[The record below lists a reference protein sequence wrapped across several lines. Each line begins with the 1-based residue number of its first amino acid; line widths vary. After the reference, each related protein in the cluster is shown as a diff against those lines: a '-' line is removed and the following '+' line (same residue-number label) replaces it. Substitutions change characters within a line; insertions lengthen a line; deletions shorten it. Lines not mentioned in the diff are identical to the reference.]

1 MIKNCISILNAFYN
15 YEKAIIFKNYIDVI
29 YSYWV
34 KSSIKKCGKGF
45 NVKSPVVF
53 KGGKY
58 MTIGLGFISGDRLR
72 IECWDKYAG
81 INYKPEL
88 IIGNRVYINN
98 NVHIAC
104 INKIVIGDNVLFASN
119 IFISDHQHG
128 EPDFRDLKTAPALRR
143 LSSKGP
149 VIIKKNVWI
158 GENVSIMPNV
168 TIGAN
173 CVIGANSVVTKN
185 FPPNTIIAGIP
196 AKIIQ
201 KIESVAQ

>member
-1 MIKNCISILNAFYN
+1 MIKNCCTEFHI
-15 YEKAIIFKNYIDVI
+15 
-29 YSYWV
+29 
-34 KSSIKKCGKGF
+34 
-45 NVKSPVVF
+45 KSPTIF

-58 MTIGLGFISGDRLR
+58 MKIGLGFRSGSRLR

-88 IIGNRVYINN
+88 IIGNQVYINN

-104 INKIVIGDNVLFASN
+104 INKIIIGDNVLFASN
-119 IFISDHQHG
+119 IFISGHQHG
-128 EPDFRDLKTAPALRR
+128 ESDFSDLKTAPTLRK

-149 VIIKKNVWI
+149 VIIKNNVWI

-173 CVIGANSVVTKN
+173 CVIGSNSVVTKN
-185 FPPNTIIAGIP
+185 FPPNTIIAGTP
-196 AKIIQ
+196 AKIIK
-201 KIESVAQ
+201 KIE

>member
-1 MIKNCISILNAFYN
+1 LIKNFIKIYNIFYK
-15 YEKAIIFKNYIDVI
+15 YETSIIFNNYTDII

-34 KSSIKKCGKGF
+34 KGCINNCGTGF
-45 NVKSPVVF
+45 HIKSPTIF

-58 MTIGLGFISGDRLR
+58 MTIGLGFRSGNRLR

-88 IIGNRVYINN
+88 IIGNQVYINN

-104 INKIVIGDNVLFASN
+104 INKIIIGDNVLFASN

-128 EPDFRDLKTAPALRR
+128 ESDFSDLKTAPALRK

-149 VIIKKNVWI
+149 VIIKNNVWI

-173 CVIGANSVVTKN
+173 CVIGSNSVVTKN
-185 FPPNTIIAGIP
+185 FPPNTIIAGTP
-196 AKIIQ
+196 AKIIK
-201 KIESVAQ
+201 KIE